1 MHCPRVR
8 KLCRVLSQLK
18 HGKEEA
24 MPCSIFSVTRQSI
37 SALAVLYFLEHGKG
51 QYTAKARLQ
60 NTAKDLFAY
69 TAKIMQ
75 FKYQTTTIQKR

>member
-1 MHCPRVR
+1 MHGSHCPRVR

-51 QYTAKARLQ
+51 PFTEHGKGPFCVHG
-60 NTAKDLFAY
+60 KDYAV
-69 TAKIMQ
+69 
-75 FKYQTTTIQKR
+75 